1 MLATLTLKQK
11 ILATVTLAVVVSC
24 LLVGYFSQR
33 SAQQLIE
40 NRMFEQELPNLTQ
53 RISKEI
59 EQDLHGIAQA
69 ARQLATD
76 HFILD
81 WVDRGMPKEQEPI
94 LINQLKDVAN
104 QYGLVTASFADR
116 QSAAYYNQDGFLRN
130 LTPTQDAWF
139 YDYTKSQKEMTLSIF
154 RESNG
159 EVKLFVNFQQL
170 NGRGLA
176 GFAKSLDTMGTMVS
190 NFRLEESGIVFMVD
204 GSGKVKLHPEANRI
218 ERDTLGGIASG
229 DTGSLLAKRP
239 FAVINAE
246 VNGEPMVL
254 ASSYIPLLDWYLVA
268 QVPEAEIYAELD
280 QTRNEILMISLVIAL
295 AMGLMGM
302 LLAGSVSRPLNEL
315 ARLFKELGSGD
326 GDLTQRLKVEG
337 RDELSQVAT
346 GFNNFVAK
354 IHGSIEQVA
363 ENSRQLAA
371 TANEVANKA
380 QLTQHNCTAQ
390 RDRTVQVATAIHEMG
405 ATVSEIAGNA
415 SLAAEVA
422 RQAND
427 QADAGAVVVAQARH
441 GIVDLSG
448 EIEQVA
454 GVIESLASQT
464 DSIGSILETIRSISE
479 QTNLLALNAAIEAA
493 RAGEQGRGFAVV
505 AAEVRNLA
513 QRSAAAAKEIKTLI
527 SDSVD
532 KVETGNTLVAQA
544 GKTMNEIVTAI
555 KRVTDIMAEIAA
567 ASAEQSTGIE
577 EVNGAVSQM
586 DEMTQQN
593 AALVEEAA
601 AAAESLLEQ
610 ATSMTEAVAIFKFE
624 QAHQRPAL
632 SAPLAASK
640 GAIAP
645 AARTARVQRT
655 LPPRPNTNTNNSD
668 EWEQF

>member
-1 MLATLTLKQK
+1 MLASLTLKQK
-11 ILATVTLAVVVSC
+11 ILATITLAVVLSC

-40 NRMFEQELPNLTQ
+40 KRMFEQELPNLTQ

-59 EQDLHGIAQA
+59 EQDLKGIAQA

-76 HFILD
+76 RFILD

-94 LINQLKDVAN
+94 LINQLKDVAS

-159 EVKLFVNFQQL
+159 EMKLFVNFQQL

-176 GFAKSLDTMGTMVS
+176 GFAKSLDAMVAMVS
-190 NFRLEESGIVFMVD
+190 SFRLEQSGIVFMVD
-204 GSGKVKLHPEANRI
+204 GSGKVKLHPNASHI
-218 ERDTLGGIASG
+218 DRDTLGALVNG
-229 DTGSLLAKRP
+229 DSASLLAKRP

-246 VNGEPMVL
+246 VDGQPMVL
-254 ASSYIPLLDWYLVA
+254 ASSYIPMLDWYLIT
-268 QVPEAEIYAELD
+268 QVPQAEIYAGLA

-295 AMGLMGM
+295 AMGAMGM
-302 LLAGSVSRPLNEL
+302 LLAGSVSRPLNDL

-326 GDLTQRLKVEG
+326 GDLTRRLKVEG
-337 RDELSQVAT
+337 RDELAQVAS

-354 IHGSIEQVA
+354 IHASIEQVA
-363 ENSRQLAA
+363 DNSRQLAA
-371 TANEVANKA
+371 TANEVADKA

-415 SLAAEVA
+415 SLAADVA
-422 RQAND
+422 KQAND
-427 QADAGAVVVAQARH
+427 QADAGAQVVAQARH

-464 DSIGSILETIRSISE
+464 DSIGSILDTIRSISE

-505 AAEVRNLA
+505 ADEVRNLA
-513 QRSAAAAKEIKTLI
+513 SRSAASTAEIQEMINRLQEQSARAVSAMARGRNQSLEVVNQADEANGALGQITAHITQI
-527 SDSVD
+527 SDM
-532 KVETGNTLVAQA
+532 NIQVA
-544 GKTMNEIVTAI
+544 TA
-555 KRVTDIMAEIAA
+555 TE
-567 ASAEQSTGIE
+567 EQSSVVGEI
-577 EVNGAVSQM
+577 NR
-586 DEMTQQN
+586 N
-593 AALVEEAA
+593 VEDINQLTMETAD
-601 AAAESLLEQ
+601 
-610 ATSMTEAVAIFKFE
+610 I
-624 QAHQRPAL
+624 AHQLTESSRSLQQL
-632 SAPLAASK
+632 SGQLDKLVGSF
-640 GAIAP
+640 
-645 AARTARVQRT
+645 R
-655 LPPRPNTNTNNSD
+655 L
-668 EWEQF
+668 

>member
-76 HFILD
+76 RFILD

-116 QSAAYYNQDGFLRN
+116 QTAAYYNQDGFLRN

-176 GFAKSLDTMGTMVS
+176 GFAKSLDTMVAMVS

-218 ERDTLGGIASG
+218 ERDTLGNIASS

-268 QVPEAEIYAELD
+268 QVPQAEIYAELE

-505 AAEVRNLA
+505 ADEVRNLA
-513 QRSAAAAKEIKTLI
+513 NRSAAST
-527 SDSVD
+527 
-532 KVETGNTLVAQA
+532 
-544 GKTMNEIVTAI
+544 
-555 KRVTDIMAEIAA
+555 AEIQGMINRLQ
-567 ASAEQSTGIE
+567 EQSAR
-577 EVNGAVSQM
+577 AVSAMAQGRNQSLEVVSQA
-586 DEMTQQN
+586 DEAN
-593 AALVEEAA
+593 AALGQITAHITQINDMNIQVATATEEQSSVVGEINRNVEDINQLTMETAD
-601 AAAESLLEQ
+601 
-610 ATSMTEAVAIFKFE
+610 I
-624 QAHQRPAL
+624 AHQLTESSRSLQQL
-632 SAPLAASK
+632 SGQLDK
-640 GAIAP
+640 LVGNF
-645 AARTARVQRT
+645 R
-655 LPPRPNTNTNNSD
+655 L
-668 EWEQF
+668 

>member
-1 MLATLTLKQK
+1 MRVVNLNLLSTFMLATLTLKQK
-11 ILATVTLAVVVSC
+11 IVATVTLAVVVSC

-40 NRMFEQELPNLTQ
+40 TRMFEQELPNLTQ

-76 HFILD
+76 RFILD
-81 WVDRGMPKEQEPI
+81 WVDRGMPKEQESI

-116 QSAAYYNQDGFLRN
+116 QTAAYYNQDGFLRN
-130 LTPTQDAWF
+130 LTTAQDAWF

-176 GFAKSLDTMGTMVS
+176 GFAKSLDTMVTMVA

-218 ERDTLGGIASG
+218 ERDTLGSIASG

-268 QVPEAEIYAELD
+268 QVPAAEIYAELD

-302 LLAGSVSRPLNEL
+302 LLSGSVSRPLNEL

-371 TANEVANKA
+371 TANEVATKA

-441 GIVDLSG
+441 GIVGLSG

-505 AAEVRNLA
+505 ADEVRNLA
-513 QRSAAAAKEIKTLI
+513 NRSAAST
-527 SDSVD
+527 
-532 KVETGNTLVAQA
+532 
-544 GKTMNEIVTAI
+544 
-555 KRVTDIMAEIAA
+555 AEIQGMINRLQ
-567 ASAEQSTGIE
+567 EQSAR
-577 EVNGAVSQM
+577 AVSAMAQGRNQSLEVVSQA
-586 DEMTQQN
+586 DEAN
-593 AALVEEAA
+593 AALGQITAHITQINDMNIQVATATEEQSSVVGEINRNVEDINQLTMETAD
-601 AAAESLLEQ
+601 
-610 ATSMTEAVAIFKFE
+610 I
-624 QAHQRPAL
+624 AHQLTESSRSLQQL
-632 SAPLAASK
+632 SGQLDK
-640 GAIAP
+640 LVGNF
-645 AARTARVQRT
+645 R
-655 LPPRPNTNTNNSD
+655 L
-668 EWEQF
+668 

>member
-76 HFILD
+76 RFILD

-176 GFAKSLDTMGTMVS
+176 GFAKSLDTMVTMVA

-246 VNGEPMVL
+246 INGEPMVL

-268 QVPEAEIYAELD
+268 QVPQAEIYAELD

-363 ENSRQLAA
+363 ENSRQLAD

-441 GIVDLSG
+441 GIVGLSG

-505 AAEVRNLA
+505 ADEVRNLA
-513 QRSAAAAKEIKTLI
+513 NRSAAST
-527 SDSVD
+527 
-532 KVETGNTLVAQA
+532 
-544 GKTMNEIVTAI
+544 
-555 KRVTDIMAEIAA
+555 AEIQGMINRLQ
-567 ASAEQSTGIE
+567 EQSAR
-577 EVNGAVSQM
+577 AVSAMAQGRNQSLEVVNQA
-586 DEMTQQN
+586 DEAN
-593 AALVEEAA
+593 AALGQITAHITQINDMNIQVATATEEQSSVVGEINRNVEDINQLTMETAD
-601 AAAESLLEQ
+601 
-610 ATSMTEAVAIFKFE
+610 I
-624 QAHQRPAL
+624 AHQLTESSRSLQQL
-632 SAPLAASK
+632 SSQLDK
-640 GAIAP
+640 LVGNF
-645 AARTARVQRT
+645 R
-655 LPPRPNTNTNNSD
+655 L
-668 EWEQF
+668 

>member
-76 HFILD
+76 RFILD
-81 WVDRGMPKEQEPI
+81 WVARGMPKEQEPI

-116 QSAAYYNQDGFLRN
+116 QTAAYYNQDGFLRN

-176 GFAKSLDTMGTMVS
+176 GFAKSLDTMVTMVS

-268 QVPEAEIYAELD
+268 QVPQAEIYAELD

-505 AAEVRNLA
+505 ADEVRNLA
-513 QRSAAAAKEIKTLI
+513 NRSAAST
-527 SDSVD
+527 
-532 KVETGNTLVAQA
+532 
-544 GKTMNEIVTAI
+544 
-555 KRVTDIMAEIAA
+555 AEIQGMINRLQ
-567 ASAEQSTGIE
+567 EQSAR
-577 EVNGAVSQM
+577 AVSAMAQGRNQSLEVVNQA
-586 DEMTQQN
+586 DEAN
-593 AALVEEAA
+593 AALGQITAHITQINDMNIQVATATEEQSSVVGEINRNVEDINQLTMETAD
-601 AAAESLLEQ
+601 
-610 ATSMTEAVAIFKFE
+610 I
-624 QAHQRPAL
+624 AHQLTESSRSLQQL
-632 SAPLAASK
+632 SGQLDK
-640 GAIAP
+640 LVGNF
-645 AARTARVQRT
+645 R
-655 LPPRPNTNTNNSD
+655 L
-668 EWEQF
+668 